1 LCYAKKGK
9 NYQRVGY
16 YTPDFLIIKRNTT
29 EIHKVLIVETKGSGF
44 AEQTAFKLRKQ
55 FVETEFLRMNNEK
68 FGYSK
73 FEYLFLQDDDK
84 LENNLAKFNN
94 TIVEFFKN

>member
-1 LCYAKKGK
+1 
-9 NYQRVGY
+9 
-16 YTPDFLIIKRNTT
+16 LIIKRNET
-29 EIHKVLIVETKGSGF
+29 EIQKVLIVETKGSGF

-68 FGYSK
+68 FGYAK

-84 LENNLAKFNN
+84 DFLANFN
-94 TIVEFFKN
+94 TKIIEFFK